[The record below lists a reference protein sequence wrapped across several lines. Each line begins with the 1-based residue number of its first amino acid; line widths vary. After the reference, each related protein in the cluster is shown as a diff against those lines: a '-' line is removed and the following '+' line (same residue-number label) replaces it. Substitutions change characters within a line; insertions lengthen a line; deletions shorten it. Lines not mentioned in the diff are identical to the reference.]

1 MVRMAVPWSCWLAKD
16 WLIAAANDG
25 IEVIPLN
32 FFLEKYLSYEI
43 LDTEYC
49 NQNKIPLNFL
59 LEKNVW
65 NNILDTEYY
74 KQNTIPLNFFLE
86 KISRPKLPA
95 RKEYSTNAGP
105 SEHDRHT
112 NLLGSSFK
120 RIMMMMVMIRMV
132 IMVMTRMLMMV
143 TIRIIIMVMI
153 IIITA
158 G

>member
-1 MVRMAVPWSCWLAKD
+1 MPWSCWLAKD

-25 IEVIPLN
+25 IEGIPLN

-49 NQNKIPLNFL
+49 
-59 LEKNVW
+59 
-65 NNILDTEYY
+65 

-112 NLLGSSFK
+112 NLLGS
-120 RIMMMMVMIRMV
+120 
-132 IMVMTRMLMMV
+132 
-143 TIRIIIMVMI
+143 
-153 IIITA
+153 
-158 G
+158 